1 MKIGLKR
8 IVLLIAILFLAGCSV
23 FGNSDVEI
31 APYTLLQE
39 DDNFQ
44 VRHYE
49 SLVLVTTPMATLD
62 GQRGPFGK
70 LFKYISGD
78 NDETQKIE
86 MTAPVFMDQDGG
98 ESDTMAFVLPE
109 SFSLETAPEPDDPSV
124 NLESI
129 EDYVVATIRFNGRL
143 TQENIQAH
151 RELLET
157 WMKEN
162 KLEPIGPAKAAGYN
176 PPFTIPALRRN
187 EVLIPVNMP
196 ETSLK
201 ETATTQ

>member
-1 MKIGLKR
+1 MKFGMKNSLLTG
-8 IVLLIAILFLAGCSV
+8 VLFFLAGCSV
-23 FGNSDVEI
+23 FGKSGVEI
-31 APYTLLQE
+31 APYTVLQE
-39 DDNFQ
+39 EENFQ

-86 MTAPVFMDQDGG
+86 MTAPVFMDQDQG
-98 ESDTMAFVLPE
+98 ESDTMSFVLPE
-109 SFSLETAPEPDDPSV
+109 SFSLDTAPEPDDPSV

-129 EDYVVATIRFNGRL
+129 EDYTVATIRFSGRL

-151 RELLET
+151 REQLDE
-157 WMKEN
+157 WIKE
-162 KLEPIGPAKAAGYN
+162 KGLEPIGPAKAAGYN
-176 PPFTIPALRRN
+176 PPFTIPAMRRN
-187 EVLIPVNMP
+187 EVLIPIQIND
-196 ETSLK
+196 TDI
-201 ETATTQ
+201 ATLES